1 VVGAGPSDVEIA
13 SELRDF
19 ITSDGLK
26 YYGDILKHAQVKVLE
41 ASSIALA
48 PFDPSLQKAAIESLN
63 RRVTING
70 DDEMKLT
77 ELLLE
82 KKVKEVKQDVICLAD
97 GSEIPY
103 GLSIWAAGNGPWPVT
118 LNAIAALGEDEQ
130 VRVVYFFKKCN

>member
-1 VVGAGPSDVEIA
+1 M
-13 SELRDF
+13 
-19 ITSDGLK
+19 SDGSK
-26 YYGDILKHAQVKVLE
+26 YYGDILKFARVTVLG

-103 GLSIWAAGNGPWPVT
+103 GVSIWAAGNSPWPVT
-118 LNAIAALGEDEQ
+118 LNVIAALGEDEQ
-130 VRVVYFFKKCN
+130 TSANCFFQSPPSCPLFSVLSIFVLLSAV